1 MNKFTMLAAAGSL
14 LALGGTAFAQTPV
27 QATTEL
33 NVRAGPGSQYPVVGV
48 LAAGQDT
55 TIKGCLANGK
65 WCSVDEGWVYADYL
79 SGDFGGGR
87 VVLSQRPAN
96 SRVAV
101 VEQPADTGSA
111 GAVVGGTTG
120 AVGGALIGGPVGALI
135 GGVGGAAIGGTVG
148 EIAEPPAQVRT
159 YVTQNRLEPVHL
171 EGEVVVG
178 ARLPETVRIREIPDY
193 RYRYVNVNGQEVLVE
208 PGSRQI
214 VYVMR

>member
-1 MNKFTMLAAAGSL
+1 MNKLTMLAAAATT
-14 LALGGTAFAQTPV
+14 LALGGAALAQTPV

-79 SGDFGGGR
+79 TGDFGGQT

-96 SRVAV
+96 STVAV
-101 VEQPADTGSA
+101 IEPPDTGTA
-111 GAVVGGTTG
+111 GAIVGGTTG
-120 AVGGALIGGPVGALI
+120 AVAGAIVGGPVGALI
-135 GGVGGAAIGGTVG
+135 GGVAGTTIGGTVG

-159 YVTQNRLEPVHL
+159 YVADNRLEPVYL
-171 EGEVVVG
+171 DGEVVVG
-178 ARLPETVRIREIPDY
+178 AKVPDTVQIREIPDY
-193 RYRYVNVNGQEVLVE
+193 KYSYVNVNGQEVLVE
-208 PGSRQI
+208 PATRQI
-214 VYVMR
+214 VYVVR

>member
-1 MNKFTMLAAAGSL
+1 MNKLTMLAAAGSL

-79 SGDFGGGR
+79 SGDFGGGK

-96 SRVAV
+96 STVAV
-101 VEQPADTGSA
+101 IEKPADTGSA
-111 GAVVGGTTG
+111 GAIVGGTTG
-120 AVGGALIGGPVGALI
+120 AVGGAIIGGPVGALI
-135 GGVGGAAIGGTVG
+135 GGVGGAALGGTVG
-148 EIAEPPAQVRT
+148 EVAEPPAQVRT

-178 ARLPETVRIREIPDY
+178 AKVPDTVQIREIPDY
-193 RYRYVNVNGQEVLVE
+193 KYRYVNVNGQEVLVE

>member
-1 MNKFTMLAAAGSL
+1 MNKLTMLAAAGTV
-14 LALGGTAFAQTPV
+14 LALGGTAFAQTMA

-48 LAAGQDT
+48 LAAGQDV
-55 TIKGCLANGK
+55 TIKGCLANGR
-65 WCSVDEGWVYADYL
+65 WCSIDEGWVFADYL
-79 SGDFGGGR
+79 SGDFGGGK

-96 SRVAV
+96 SAVAV
-101 VEQPADTGSA
+101 IEAPDTGSA

-120 AVGGALIGGPVGALI
+120 AVGGAIVGGPVGALI
-135 GGVGGAAIGGTVG
+135 GGVAGTAIGGAVG
-148 EIAEPPAQVRT
+148 EVAEPPAQVRT
-159 YVTQNRLEPVHL
+159 YVTRNRLEPVHL

-178 ARLPETVRIREIPDY
+178 AKLPDTVQIREIPDY
-193 RYRYVNVNGQEVLVE
+193 DYRYVNINGQEVLVE